1 MQMRPLD
8 VTLERWRVE
17 WGGIVPSA
25 TSAPSAPSPSRSLF
39 PPTPTWSRLT
49 SASRCLDGL
58 LLAADGPG
66 TGLINEMYDNVISL
80 IE

>member
-17 WGGIVPSA
+17 WGGIVPST
-25 TSAPSAPSPSRSLF
+25 TSTPPCPPLAPSTSPSPTR
-39 PPTPTWSRLT
+39 SRLT
-49 SASRCLDGL
+49 SASRYLDGSP
-58 LLAADGPG
+58 LAADGLG